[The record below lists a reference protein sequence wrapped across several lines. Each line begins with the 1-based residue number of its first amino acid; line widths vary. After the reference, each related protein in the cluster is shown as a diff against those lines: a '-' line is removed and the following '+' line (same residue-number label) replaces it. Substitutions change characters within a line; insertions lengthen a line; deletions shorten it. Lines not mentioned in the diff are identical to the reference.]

1 MERVCRGPEET
12 TSGRLSFTVSERSVA
27 PAPICLRGAEAGQI
41 VVFDPSWDPP
51 GWGENT
57 RRGTRDLLRTVD
69 IYMPNVAEV
78 ADLPSEMV
86 VKRGPEG
93 ATCVRQG
100 AWVDMPA
107 FAVNA
112 INTIGAGDVF
122 DF

>member
-27 PAPICLRGAEAGQI
+27 PAPICLRGAETGQI

-69 IYMPNVAEV
+69 IYMPNVEELKHLTGRADWRGAVAEV

-100 AWVDMPA
+100 AWVDMP
-107 FAVNA
+107 
-112 INTIGAGDVF
+112 
-122 DF
+122 